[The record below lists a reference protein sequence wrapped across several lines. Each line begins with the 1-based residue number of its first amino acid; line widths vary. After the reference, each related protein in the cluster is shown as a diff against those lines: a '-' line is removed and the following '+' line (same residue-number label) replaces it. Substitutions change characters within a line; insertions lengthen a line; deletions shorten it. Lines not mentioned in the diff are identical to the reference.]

1 MYQITAILILAA
13 FYVSYFAQI
22 VLQKKQSIK
31 TNQMGTGNKPK
42 KVLVIERIM
51 SAATV
56 LVCILDILSIFLVK
70 TLPVAGLRIAGIV
83 IGLIAVIFLHWQP
96 QR

>member
-1 MYQITAILILAA
+1 MTNIQIYTK
-13 FYVSYFAQI
+13 FYVFYFAKI

-56 LVCILDILSIFLVK
+56 LMLHMQILQEEE
-70 TLPVAGLRIAGIV
+70 
-83 IGLIAVIFLHWQP
+83 HM
-96 QR
+96 QRMFGEEYEEYRKRTARYFGRR

>member
-1 MYQITAILILAA
+1 MYQITAILILTVFYA
-13 FYVSYFAQI
+13 FYFAKI

-56 LVCILDILSIFLVK
+56 LVCIADILSIFL
-70 TLPVAGLRIAGIV
+70 
-83 IGLIAVIFLHWQP
+83 
-96 QR
+96 